1 MTSEKTGFFS
11 DCADVSPED
20 SVEAVEFNKRHAY
33 YAGANSLQELKGVVD
48 DKKNLLFSITD
59 RTPKTVKD
67 VLFSALPSMYD
78 GFLYNVIRVYK
89 ASKEWD
95 GDWISLVLDA
105 NEKRSMLYLTLKHV
119 LNPTYLIKAYVKSFG
134 TKYSKHKFK
143 NIPSVLSEEETALY
157 DKFAKAIFSEPIGKL
172 CEQLSPSL
180 INAMFD
186 KIEDEFKL
194 TKGMETIAKRCRNN
208 VEYYHIKHKDVI
220 DQLRSELPEFDDI
233 LGLMFLH
240 KFLFFK
246 NTKSNLEAYGEILRG
261 YNVPVFETLF
271 ETAMR
276 RAAFKLAA
284 MEEFKDIISVD
295 RLLKGDF
302 SVLESKEFEETLL
315 NLCAGME

>member
-1 MTSEKTGFFS
+1 MTDNKTGFFS
-11 DCADVSPED
+11 GYADVSPED
-20 SVEAVEFNKRHAY
+20 SLEAVAFNKQHSY
-33 YAGANSLQELKGVVD
+33 HTNANSLQELKGVGG

-67 VLFSALPSMYD
+67 VLFSALPGMYD
-78 GFLYNVIRVYK
+78 GFLYNVLAVYK
-89 ASKEWD
+89 ASKEWN
-95 GDWISLVLDA
+95 GDWISLVLDS
-105 NEKRSMLYLTLKHV
+105 NEKRSQLYSSLKHV

-134 TKYSKHKFK
+134 TKYSRHKFK
-143 NIPSVLSEEETALY
+143 NIPSALSEEETALY

-180 INAMFD
+180 ITAMFD
-186 KIEDEFKL
+186 GIENEFKF

-220 DQLRSELPEFDDI
+220 DKLRNELPDFDSI

-240 KFLFFK
+240 KYLFFR
-246 NTKSNLEAYGEILRG
+246 NVKSNLEAYGYVIRS

-295 RLLKGDF
+295 KLLEGDF
-302 SVLESKEFEETLL
+302 SVLKTKEFEETLL
-315 NLCAGME
+315 GLCAGME